1 MFCLDNLE
9 GTVDPVIGMMVSAPG
24 SAAFLGTLTCLTLK
38 VTIKNRFPY
47 HGGPTTLPL

>member
-24 SAAFLGTLTCLTLK
+24 SAALLGTLTCLTLK
-38 VTIKNRFPY
+38 VTIKNSILQN
-47 HGGPTTLPL
+47 G